1 MVRRAALAFTFAMLL
16 SACGGGSSPPS
27 FKSAEVSALDRR
39 HDFELTDHDGRPRKL
54 ADFKGKAV
62 MLFFGVADC
71 RDVCRSTLTE
81 MARAVDAV
89 GEEHV
94 QGLFV
99 TVDPTRDTPP
109 ALAKLVTAFQPSF
122 LGLYADERRTAAL
135 TKSFRTV
142 IRTQPAGARDRSSV
156 DRSSAI
162 YVYDRKGRLRLLMGP
177 GTSASAMADD
187 LRLLLNE

>member
-1 MVRRAALAFTFAMLL
+1 MLPRAALVVVLAVLL
-16 SACGGGSSPPS
+16 SSCGGGTTPPP
-27 FKSAEVSALDRR
+27 FKSSEVSFLDRR
-39 HDFELTDHDGRPRKL
+39 HDFELTDHAGRPRKL

-71 RDVCRSTLTE
+71 RDACLSTLTE

-89 GEEHV
+89 GEERV

-122 LGLYADERRTAAL
+122 LGLYADERTTVAL
-135 TKSFRTV
+135 AKSFRTV
-142 IRTQPAGARDRSSV
+142 ARTQPARARDRSAV
-156 DRSSAI
+156 DPSNAV
-162 YVYDRKGRLRLLMGP
+162 YVYDRRGRLRLLMGP
-177 GTSASAMADD
+177 GTSASVMAAD
-187 LRLLLNE
+187 LRLLLDE